1 MDLAELPPRRERF
14 CQEYIKDL
22 NQTAENAGVIE
33 DLNRV
38 LKQAEAKCQ
47 LPAAVQA
54 IMGKAKVSGEL
65 PEAKE

>member
-1 MDLAELPPRRERF
+1 MIKLHDSHERF
-14 CQEYIKDL
+14 AQEYIKGL

-38 LKQAEAKCQ
+38 LKQAEEKGQ

-65 PEAKE
+65 PEAKK